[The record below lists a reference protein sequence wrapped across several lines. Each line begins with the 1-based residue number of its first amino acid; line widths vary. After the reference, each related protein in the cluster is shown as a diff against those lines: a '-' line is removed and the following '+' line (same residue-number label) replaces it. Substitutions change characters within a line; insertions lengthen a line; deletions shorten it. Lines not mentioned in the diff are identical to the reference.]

1 MRPRAS
7 IVVAALACATPLS
20 AQDVPRGPQL
30 MRVAASSGGVVLSID
45 SGSVARSGDSTFVVD
60 AVYQFPA
67 DTAQHVAAD
76 RQVDSQELD
85 CAAMRQRARRTQHY
99 LGDSPVPVASADSA
113 RFSTRWQPVG
123 DDELPIAQAICQV
136 LLGSFAALPVTREV
150 WSVEHQPELANGG
163 DVARALSQ
171 QYPRAARNAGEGGQV
186 MLRIQ
191 ITPTGRVDMATARAL
206 WATRADF
213 ADAALHVVESMR
225 FRPAKDGGSPVAVWA
240 TIPIT
245 FWLSDDMMVG
255 APGPERGPTGSPVWG
270 GRSAQ
275 PTRPVHP
282 NLRPP
287 VEPVRPGPP

>member
-1 MRPRAS
+1 MA
-7 IVVAALACATPLS
+7 AALACAAPLS

-30 MRVAASSGGVVLSID
+30 LRVAASSGGVVLSID
-45 SGSVARSGDSTFVVD
+45 SGAVARSGDSTFVVA

-85 CAAMRQRARRTQHY
+85 CAAMRQRARRTEHY
-99 LGDSPVPVASADSA
+99 LGGSLVPVPATDST
-113 RFSTRWQPVG
+113 RWSTRWQPVG

-136 LLGSFAALPVTREV
+136 LLGSFASLPVTREA
-150 WSVEHQPELANGG
+150 WSVDQQPELANRG

-171 QYPRAARNAGEGGQV
+171 QYPRAARNAGQGGQAV
-186 MLRIQ
+186 VRIQ
-191 ITPTGRVDMATARAL
+191 ITPEGRVDIATARAL

-213 ADAALHVVESMR
+213 ADAALHVVEAMR
-225 FRPAKDGGSPVAVWA
+225 FRPAKDGGTPVAVWA
-240 TIPIT
+240 TLPIT
-245 FWLSDDMMVG
+245 FWISDDGMVG
-255 APGPERGPTGSPVWG
+255 PPGPERGPAGSPLWG

-282 NLRPP
+282 DLRPP
-287 VEPVRPGPP
+287 VEPVRPPVP

>member
-1 MRPRAS
+1 MSLRAS
-7 IVVAALACATPLS
+7 IVAAALACAAPLQ
-20 AQDVPRGPQL
+20 AQGVPRAPQL

-45 SGSVARSGDSTFVVD
+45 SGSVAHSGDSTFVVD

-85 CAAMRQRARRTQHY
+85 CASMRQRARRTEHY
-99 LGDSPVPVASADSA
+99 LGDSPIPVPTNDST

-136 LLGSFAALPVTREV
+136 LLGSFTSLPVTREV
-150 WSVEHQPELANGG
+150 WSVEQQPELANGD

-171 QYPRAARNAGEGGQV
+171 QYPRAARSAREGGQAV
-186 MLRIQ
+186 LRFQ
-191 ITPTGRVDMATARAL
+191 ITAEGRVDMATARAL

-213 ADAALHVVESMR
+213 ASASLHVVEAMR
-225 FRPAKDGGSPVAVWA
+225 FRPAKDGGTPVAVWVNL
-240 TIPIT
+240 PVT
-245 FWLSDDMMVG
+245 FWLSDDGMVG
-255 APGPERGPTGSPVWG
+255 APGPERGPAGSPLWG